1 MSEDFLK
8 CQLGFLGNTEGSAY
22 LSQGKLFNDF
32 CCLYLEYLLYI

>member
-22 LSQGKLFNDF
+22 LSQGKLFNNS
-32 CCLYLEYLLYI
+32 CSIWECIS